1 MALEILLRR
10 SIEGVGNVGEIVR
23 VKNGYARNFL
33 IPRGYASLV
42 TPDALRRIVKDRKAE
57 AIRQAEEAK
66 ARAELAEVL
75 SELTV
80 TIEAR
85 AGEDG
90 HLYGSVTP
98 RHALEAL
105 AREGFPLDQRQVRFE
120 PIRELGEYEIPVALS
135 REHVVNVKLW
145 VVLDAREAAAA
156 AAEAAERAAELEA
169 AEAEGEGESTP
180 ETEPESTPEPGQA
193 E

>member
-10 SIEGVGNVGEIVR
+10 SIDGLGHVGQIVR
-23 VKNGYARNFL
+23 VRNGYARNFL
-33 IPRGYASLV
+33 IPRGYAALV
-42 TPDALRRIVKDRKAE
+42 SEDALRRVQKDKKAE
-57 AIRQAEEAK
+57 AIRQAEEAR

-75 SELTV
+75 AGLTV
-80 TIEAR
+80 TVEAR

-98 RHALEAL
+98 RHAVDAL
-105 AREGFPLDQRQVRFE
+105 RREGFEFDPRQVRFE
-120 PIRELGEYEIPVALS
+120 PIRELGQYEIPVHLS

-156 AAEAAERAAELEA
+156 AAEAAERAAEES
-169 AEAEGEGESTP
+169 ERAEGAP
-180 ETEPESTPEPGQA
+180 DAAPAPDA
-193 E
+193 